1 MNRKCM
7 FSSTFW
13 EDQWIAELDPTEK
26 FFYIY
31 LFTNP
36 NSNMLGYFS
45 LPKRR
50 ICYDTGLNIEI
61 VESILEKFQN
71 VHKKIIYDH
80 EWIFVKNTVKFQTLN
95 NIKVRKGIVRMISEI
110 QNTEIKMTII
120 RTFHEM
126 HLTDFVNYICK
137 QLDIKL
143 SDIDST
149 CIGHTLDMDDT
160 SIGDACDI
168 DSTCIGHEQNGYIL
182 NTLPNT
188 LLKEK
193 QQQVVVK
200 SDDSSGDDSS
210 VVVVDFSEDEKHE
223 FPPLPAKQKHFE
235 KITHSFQV
243 IREMAENKI
252 SPELILSIYNK
263 NPILDLTR
271 WWLWAKIK
279 SKSNV
284 PGFFLT
290 LVNKAADEMP
300 KDVAEQIK
308 QEFLEIDQREK
319 LIAERKRRVS

>member
-1 MNRKCM
+1 MDRMCM
-7 FSSTFW
+7 FSTAFW
-13 EDQWIAELDPTEK
+13 EDAWISNLDATEK
-26 FFYIY
+26 YFYIY

-36 NSNMLGYFS
+36 RSNIIGLFP
-45 LPKRR
+45 LPERR
-50 ICYDTGLNIEI
+50 ICFDTGLGSETVKTLLN
-61 VESILEKFQN
+61 KFQDDY
-71 VHKKIIYDH
+71 KKIHYDH
-80 EWIFVKNTVKFQTLN
+80 EWIFVKNKIKFQNLN
-95 NIKVRKGIVRMISEI
+95 NSKIKKGILNLFNSINSDRFKTAFMDNLIELNYNSLAES
-110 QNTEIKMTII
+110 II
-120 RTFHEM
+120 N
-126 HLTDFVNYICK
+126 DSNYQYK
-137 QLDIKL
+137 P
-143 SDIDST
+143 SRDIDESYMSHQET
-149 CIGHTLDMDDT
+149 SMTDDDLSMT
-160 SIGDACDI
+160 NDESCMRLEEYNKNINKNI
-168 DSTCIGHEQNGYIL
+168 I
-182 NTLPNT
+182 
-188 LLKEK
+188 KK

-210 VVVVDFSEDEKHE
+210 VVVDFSEDEKHE

-235 KITHSFQV
+235 KITHSFQI